1 MAYSSDIRQAVG
13 AVRQTLEAIGIGRQG
28 ERMRQHGKHEPDPH
42 APLVLVACSGGR
54 DSLALASV
62 AAKVCG
68 TLGVRCGAVIVDHAL
83 IAGSAAVAEH
93 AAQQCRSFG
102 MAPVEV
108 RRVVVNNS
116 GAGIEADA
124 RAARYQELVAT
135 CRDLQGSAVLLAH
148 TKDDQAETVMMG
160 LLRTVGIDA
169 LAGMP
174 MVRQIEGI
182 PFARPL
188 LELSRQQTTAICRE
202 QNIDWW
208 DDPTNGTG
216 SSADEGGLS
225 TDLPL
230 RSRIRNAL
238 LPYLGNFSE
247 ADVITHLCRSAV
259 AAQRDKEYLDAQASK
274 VMDESV
280 VLVDDLACHSKRHN
294 GHDNPSGMLNG
305 DNAMVCCA
313 RLSATR
319 LAGEHA
325 AIRTRVIAQTLT
337 HAGVSASS
345 KQVDAIDALITDWH
359 GQGAVALP
367 SSYSAIRKGQ
377 VIHLCHYG
385 VHANL

>member
-62 AAKVCG
+62 AAMVCG
-68 TLGVRCGAVIVDHAL
+68 MLGVRCGAVIVDHAL
-83 IAGSAAVAEH
+83 IAGSATVAEH

-108 RRVVVNNS
+108 RRVSGKNS
-116 GAGIEADA
+116 CAGIEADA
-124 RAARYQELVAT
+124 RAARYRELLAV

-160 LLRTVGIDA
+160 LLRTVGLDA

-174 MVRQIEGI
+174 MVRQIEGVT
-182 PFARPL
+182 FARPL

-202 QNIDWW
+202 QGIDWW

-238 LPYLGNFSE
+238 LPYLGNLSE
-247 ADVITHLCRSAV
+247 TDVITHLSRSAV
-259 AAQRDKEYLDAQASK
+259 VAQRDKDYLDTQAAK
-274 VMDESV
+274 VMEESV
-280 VLVDDLACHSKRHN
+280 VLVDDLACHGSRHD
-294 GHDNPSGMLNG
+294 GHDNPVETQQSG
-305 DNAMVCCA
+305 DVTICRA
-313 RLSATR
+313 RLSVTR

-325 AIRTRVIAQTLT
+325 AIRTRVIARTLVR
-337 HAGVSASS
+337 AGVSASS

-367 SSYSAIRKGQ
+367 SSHSAIRKGQ
-377 VIHLCHYG
+377 VIHICHYG